1 MSNQPINRP
10 NVPVRDIEGSW
21 VVVAIGLCLSL
32 FGGWHVF
39 TSGVPGGVLE
49 SGSTLFINVGLPVV
63 AVGVMLYAAR
73 KAPTREWTV
82 ARWMFGG
89 ILALGALAAWASAD
103 SLLAGEFMAAR
114 ETLLLGAN
122 LGILFGVVTGVN
134 RARAKQNAEL
144 AERERAQREGMA
156 FLNHLLRHH
165 VLNGMTIINGYTDE
179 LREEDVSP
187 EHIEVIERQSDR
199 IVTLVE
205 NVQTLVQSLSGE
217 PEAKPVDIADVA
229 DRAVADARE
238 TYPNATVELE
248 ADSATVRADDFLRS
262 VLDNLIANAVEHHD
276 GEPSVNVTVEAGDP
290 TVLQV
295 EDDGPGIPDE
305 VRQSF
310 TEKDDMATGVAG
322 DGLGLYLVHTLVTNY
337 GGEVRIADNDPR
349 GTVVTVELP
358 RA

>member
-10 NVPVRDIEGSW
+10 NVPIGVVEGSW
-21 VVVAIGLCLSL
+21 VVVAIGLCLAL
-32 FGGWHVF
+32 FGGWHV
-39 TSGVPGGVLE
+39 LE
-49 SGSTLFINVGLPVV
+49 SGVSGSGIESGSVLFINVGLPVV
-63 AVGVMLYAAR
+63 AVGVMVYAVR
-73 KAPTREWTV
+73 KAPTREWVV
-82 ARWMFGG
+82 ARWMVGG
-89 ILALGALAAWASAD
+89 ILAFAALAVWASAD
-103 SLLAGEFMAAR
+103 SLLAGELVAAR
-114 ETLLLGAN
+114 GTLLLGTN

-144 AERERAQREGMA
+144 AERERAQRESIA

-165 VLNGMTIINGYTDE
+165 VLNGMTIINGYTNE
-179 LREEDVSP
+179 LREKDISP

-205 NVQTLVQSLSGE
+205 NVQTLAQSLSGD
-217 PEAKPVDIADVA
+217 PEAKPVDITVVA
-229 DRAVADARE
+229 ERAVADARE
-238 TYPNATVELE
+238 TYPDATFELDV
-248 ADSATVRADDFLRS
+248 DSATVRADDFLRS
-262 VLDNLIANAVEHHD
+262 VLDNLLANAVEHHD
-276 GEPSVNVTVEAGDP
+276 GDPTVRVVVDAGDP
-290 TVLQV
+290 TVLRV
-295 EDDGPGIPDE
+295 ADDGPGIPDDI
-305 VRQSF
+305 RQSF